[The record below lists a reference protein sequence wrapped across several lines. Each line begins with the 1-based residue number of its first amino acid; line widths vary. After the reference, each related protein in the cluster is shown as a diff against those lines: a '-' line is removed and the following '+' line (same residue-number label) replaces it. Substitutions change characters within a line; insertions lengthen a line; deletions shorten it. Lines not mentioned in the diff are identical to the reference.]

1 MSSATLLD
9 REAVTPTAVI
19 PDTPESLAPHRY
31 RLTVAEY
38 HRLGEMGI
46 FDEDSRVELIEGDL
60 IAMPPIGEQHASKT
74 RQLNR
79 LFSTR
84 VREAAFVD
92 VQNPVALDGHS
103 EPQPDIVLLKPRPDF
118 YESAHPRP
126 EDVLLLIEVSDS
138 TLRYDRDTKVPL
150 YARAGIPEVWLL
162 DLAGQRLE
170 VYRRPSPEGYREI
183 HYPAPAESIAPVLLP
198 ELILSVASLFVPT
211 SLTRREA

>member
-1 MSSATLLD
+1 MSSAALLD
-9 REAVTPTAVI
+9 REAVASTAAS
-19 PDTPESLAPHRY
+19 PDTPESPTPHRY

-38 HRLGEMGI
+38 HRLGEIGI

-74 RQLNR
+74 RRLNR
-79 LFSTR
+79 LLSLQVGET
-84 VREAAFVD
+84 ALVD
-92 VQNPVALDGHS
+92 VQNPVRLDVHS
-103 EPQPDIVLLKPRPDF
+103 EPQPDVVLLKPRPDF

-150 YARAGIPEVWLL
+150 YAKAGIPEVWLL
-162 DLAGQRLE
+162 DLANRRLE

-183 HYPAPAESIAPVLLP
+183 QYPAPEESIAPVLLP
-198 ELILSVASLFVPT
+198 ELILSVASLFVPVPPT
-211 SLTRREA
+211 EGEA